1 MFEQISES
9 FRLAVSKIRFV
20 DDEKALNNALDVL
33 KKALLKADVHHKVTK
48 ELLALIEADLKQSG
62 IGQKQFLDAI
72 KSNLTKS
79 LFLVLNSY
87 MLPSLVTL
95 LIFDIK
101 TYIASKNE

>member
-72 KSNLTKS
+72 KSNLTK
-79 LFLVLNSY
+79 VLTRAGQSRLCLCARGSY
-87 MLPSLVTL
+87 DRANGWL
-95 LIFDIK
+95 
-101 TYIASKNE
+101 AR

>member
-48 ELLALIEADLKQSG
+48 ELLTLIEADLKQSG
-62 IGQKQFLDAI
+62 IGQKQFLDA
-72 KSNLTKS
+72 KFDEGFNRAGQSRLCLCAS
-79 LFLVLNSY
+79 SSY
-87 MLPSLVTL
+87 DRANGWL
-95 LIFDIK
+95 
-101 TYIASKNE
+101 AG